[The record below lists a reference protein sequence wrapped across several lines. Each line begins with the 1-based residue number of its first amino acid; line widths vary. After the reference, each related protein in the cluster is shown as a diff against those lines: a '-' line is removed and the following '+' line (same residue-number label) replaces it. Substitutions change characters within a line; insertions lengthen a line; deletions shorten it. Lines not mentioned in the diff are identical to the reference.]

1 MLSQRA
7 LTELKAKGNRRVIV
21 QLPEGLKPRA
31 WEIARELEKAGF
43 EPVVSGDAC
52 FGACDL
58 VTEEGATTLH
68 IAHSRMLA
76 DERVV
81 YEEWPHDVPLDKAVK
96 AALPLL
102 KEKSVAL
109 ATTVQHLHNIK
120 DAVKLLEAAGKSV
133 VLVPRGE
140 RCAYDGQVLGC
151 DFSGAKQA
159 KADAFLFIGSGRF
172 HPIGL
177 AYYTKRRV
185 VRADPFTGEAEEID
199 SAQWE
204 KEKALRMTKAM
215 KAKRFGVVVSTKPGQ
230 RNEKAAKEVV
240 TKLRRK
246 GFDAVI
252 ILSNFISPD
261 ALTNLALDAYVIT
274 ACPRIVIDDWKNY
287 PMPILLP
294 DEV

>member
-1 MLSQRA
+1 L
-7 LTELKAKGNRRVIV
+7 
-21 QLPEGLKPRA
+21 
-31 WEIARELEKAGF
+31 EIAKELEKAGF

-81 YEEWPHDVPLDKAVK
+81 YEEWPHDVPLGKAVK

-102 KEKSVAL
+102 KGKSVAL
-109 ATTVQHLHNIK
+109 ATTVQHLHRLGE
-120 DAVKLLEAAGKSV
+120 AAKLLEAAGKSV
-133 VLVPRGE
+133 VLAPRGE

-151 DFSGAKQA
+151 DFSGAKRA
-159 KADAFLFIGSGRF
+159 AADTFLFIGSGRF

-185 VRADPFTGEAEEID
+185 VRADPFTGEAEEI
-199 SAQWE
+199 SSTQWE
-204 KEKALRMTKAM
+204 KERALRMTKAM

-230 RNEKAAKEVV
+230 RNDKLAREVV
-240 TKLRRK
+240 AKLRKK
-246 GFDAVI
+246 GFETVL
-252 ILSNFISPD
+252 ILASFISPD
-261 ALTNLALDAYVIT
+261 ALTNLALDAYFIT
-274 ACPRIVIDDWKNY
+274 ACPRLVIDDWKSY